1 MPSRLREHLYC
12 NEIDGRHVR
21 FPMARRSV
29 TAGRFTDVTRP
40 ANAQP
45 VEFKT
50 MSVPD
55 EHEATAAVPLLA
67 PVDGVPPVL
76 DSAAGVAA
84 AARRLAAGS
93 GPLAVDAER
102 ASGFRYSNRAYL
114 IQLRREGAGSF
125 LIDPIPVDGDLT
137 RLAEVINPLEWVLHS
152 ADQDLPGLAELGL
165 HPARLFDTELGGRLA
180 GYERVGLAAMVEK
193 LLGRELRKG
202 HGAADWSTRP
212 LPDDWLNY
220 AALDVELLIELRNAV
235 ATDLADQGKSEWAA
249 EEFEHVRTAEPAG
262 PKADRWRRTSG
273 IHTLRRTRQ
282 LAIVRELWTTRDRL
296 ARLRDVAPAR
306 ILPDSAIVA
315 AATNEPK
322 SIAQLRTLPIF
333 GGPRQ
338 RRYSREWLGAVERA
352 RALPD
357 SELPPLTQHFD
368 GPPPVNRWERR
379 DPAAAARLQ
388 CARAAMTDLS
398 TEVSVPV
405 ENLLTPDLLRRMCW
419 DGLPKS
425 VANGEAPSLI
435 EGYLT
440 AGGARPWQ
448 RTLTVPR
455 LSEALYPK
463 S

>member
-1 MPSRLREHLYC
+1 
-12 NEIDGRHVR
+12 
-21 FPMARRSV
+21 
-29 TAGRFTDVTRP
+29 
-40 ANAQP
+40 
-45 VEFKT
+45 
-50 MSVPD
+50 MSVP
-55 EHEATAAVPLLA
+55 EEPEATAAVPLLA
-67 PVDGVPPVL
+67 PVEGVPPVL
-76 DSAAGVAA
+76 DSAAEVRD
-84 AARRLAAGS
+84 AARKLAAGT

-114 IQLRREGAGSF
+114 IQLRRAGAGTF
-125 LIDPIPVDGDLT
+125 LIDPIPVDGALT
-137 RLAEVINPLEWVLHS
+137 PLAETVNDLEWVLHS
-152 ADQDLPGLAELGL
+152 ADQDLPGLDELGL
-165 HPARLFDTELGGRLA
+165 RPARLFDTELGGRLA
-180 GYERVGLAAMVEK
+180 GYERVGLAAMVER

-220 AALDVELLIELRNAV
+220 AALDVELLLELRDAV
-235 ATDLADQGKSEWAA
+235 AAELEEQGKTDWAA
-249 EEFEHVRTAEPAG
+249 QEFEHVRTTEPTG

-282 LAIVRELWTTRDRL
+282 LAVVRELWLTRDRL

-315 AATNEPK
+315 AATSEPK
-322 SIAQLRTLPIF
+322 TIAQLRTLPVF

-357 SELPPLTQHFD
+357 SELPPLTQPFD

-388 CARAAMTDLS
+388 KARAAMTDLS
-398 TEVSVPV
+398 TEVAVPV

-419 DGLPKS
+419 DGLPRT
-425 VANGEAPSLI
+425 VTNGDAPAMIDDFLAN
-435 EGYLT
+435 
-440 AGGARPWQ
+440 GGARAWQ
-448 RTLTVPR
+448 RDLAVSR
-455 LSEALYPK
+455 LASALYPTPGK
-463 S
+463 